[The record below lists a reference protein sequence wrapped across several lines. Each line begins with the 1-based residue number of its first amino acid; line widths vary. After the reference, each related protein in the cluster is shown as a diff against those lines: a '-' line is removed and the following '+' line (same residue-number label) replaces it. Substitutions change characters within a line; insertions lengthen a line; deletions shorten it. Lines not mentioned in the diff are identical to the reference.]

1 MNISKIFSNSLQ
13 KNININKKILD
24 MINPSKANENRRL
37 SVFQRIRKKS
47 LQSISNKDQSI
58 NENIIN
64 SSNKILN
71 LDIKN
76 IIDYINYDLT
86 SGFQNIFPTKK
97 ILVNNKFLN
106 PTKITK
112 EILNMFTD
120 EIYEKFSII
129 IHGSQADGLVTKYS
143 DIDISIFLKQK
154 ELTSIEKL
162 YEVIFYIEAIN
173 KKINYYDPVSHH
185 SVFLN
190 LEKDLSCYAESFMP
204 INVLEKGVSPKNQK
218 LNFVGV
224 RNDLDL
230 KIESFFNILINLIKL
245 DNDQKLNNPYSL
257 KQLISGYFMLII
269 LEFEI
274 IQNQYLDKK
283 KIFDEEIQKYKTNKE
298 LEIFNKASLIRQKWP
313 DLPFSNLGISTEFI
327 KSIIS
332 DMINMSENIQNI
344 KIIEKVSDLYL
355 S

>member
-13 KNININKKILD
+13 KNINVNKKILD
-24 MINPSKANENRRL
+24 MINPAKANENRRL

-97 ILVNNKFLN
+97 ILANNKFLN

-129 IHGSQADGLVTKYS
+129 IHY
-143 DIDISIFLKQK
+143 FQK
-154 ELTSIEKL
+154 KSG
-162 YEVIFYIEAIN
+162 
-173 KKINYYDPVSHH
+173 H
-185 SVFLN
+185 SFLN
-190 LEKDLSCYAESFMP
+190 LCL
-204 INVLEKGVSPKNQK
+204 
-218 LNFVGV
+218 
-224 RNDLDL
+224 R
-230 KIESFFNILINLIKL
+230 
-245 DNDQKLNNPYSL
+245 
-257 KQLISGYFMLII
+257 
-269 LEFEI
+269 
-274 IQNQYLDKK
+274 
-283 KIFDEEIQKYKTNKE
+283 KIF
-298 LEIFNKASLIRQKWP
+298 
-313 DLPFSNLGISTEFI
+313 
-327 KSIIS
+327 
-332 DMINMSENIQNI
+332 
-344 KIIEKVSDLYL
+344 
-355 S
+355 